1 MGNISNFIHSMRYP
15 LQINYSRHI
24 IGVVLLMLAV
34 LISGQAQVTIQPRPI
49 EPAELG
55 ILYNTEQ
62 VMTFKAYPRGLALG
76 MYKAEIKTYY
86 KTTFYSVE
94 VGYVKHHKEVRQ
106 SNELAALFRG
116 EENPRPYIYGKQNS
130 LYTIRGGYGIKR
142 YYSEKA
148 RRKGLSVGV
157 IYQGGVTIGM
167 LKPNYLKLIKRLEN
181 NSYAIVSEKYS
192 EENRDLFLDPFSIYG
207 GTSFTKGLGEV
218 KFIPGVHGMAG
229 VHFAFGAFEE
239 YVMALDA
246 GIMVDVFPRQVPIM
260 VEDNKPYF
268 INLFLNLHIGK
279 RK

>member
-1 MGNISNFIHSMRYP
+1 MGNISNFIHSMRNP
-15 LQINYSRHI
+15 LKIKDIRHI
-24 IGVVLLMLAV
+24 FGVLLFTVGTLV
-34 LISGQAQVTIQPRPI
+34 LGYAQVTIQPKPVQ
-49 EPAELG
+49 PAEVG

-62 VMTFKAYPRGLALG
+62 VMTFRAYPRGLALG
-76 MYKAEIKTYY
+76 MYKANIKTYY
-86 KTTFYSVE
+86 KTTFYNVE
-94 VGYVKHHKEVRQ
+94 VGYIKHHKEVRQ
-106 SNELAALFRG
+106 SNELAALIRG

-130 LYTIRGGYGIKR
+130 FYTIRGGYGIKR

-148 RRKGLSVGV
+148 RRKGMAVGL
-157 IYQGGVTIGM
+157 IYQGGLTIGV

-181 NSYAIVSEKYS
+181 NSFTIVTEKYS
-192 EENRDLFLDPFSIYG
+192 NENRELFLDPFSIYG
-207 GTSFTKGLGEV
+207 GSSFITGLDEV
-218 KFIPGVHGMAG
+218 RFIPGVHGMGG

-246 GIMVDVFPRQVPIM
+246 GIMIDVFPRQVSIM